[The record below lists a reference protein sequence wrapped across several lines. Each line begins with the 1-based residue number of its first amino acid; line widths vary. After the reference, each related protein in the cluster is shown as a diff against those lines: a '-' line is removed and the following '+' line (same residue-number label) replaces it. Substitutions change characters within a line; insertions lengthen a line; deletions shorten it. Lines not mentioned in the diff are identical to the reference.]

1 MRPLEISEIE
11 KFVQDSK
18 NKTFT
23 VNIIDPTTNETLNT
37 NENCTLEFG
46 EGHYRFEEMYDC
58 AIKYINK
65 DKIPISL
72 KIFDN
77 AILEN
82 DILKVY
88 ADTGLLYTFT
98 EEKE

>member
-1 MRPLEISEIE
+1 MRPLEILEIE
-11 KFVQDSK
+11 KFVQDSR

-37 NENCTLEFG
+37 NEGCILEFG

-58 AIKYINK
+58 DVKYINK

-72 KIFDN
+72 KIFDKGV
-77 AILEN
+77 LEEG
-82 DILKVY
+82 IFKIY
-88 ADTGLLYTFT
+88 ADIGLLYTFKK
-98 EEKE
+98 EK